1 LAYGKAFAYL
11 YQNWDMKQYTLIGCC
26 LLMIMMTLSS
36 CEAIGD
42 IFSAGFYLGI
52 FVVIAVIA
60 LIIWLVSRFRR

>member
-1 LAYGKAFAYL
+1 
-11 YQNWDMKQYTLIGCC
+11 
-26 LLMIMMTLSS
+26 LMIMMTLSS